1 MKKNILFL
9 ILILLVLFELCTADA
24 YCGEVTIVYS
34 ANTAGKLRE
43 CSCPGDPYGGL
54 SERVTLIK
62 QLRQQEDPFLL
73 VDAGNMV
80 NVYGKYEIKASSVIR
95 MMNLMKY
102 DVAGAGRL
110 EMYNGIEHAHTLGAM
125 AEFPILS
132 TSFTRKETDELVFE
146 PYVILP
152 VNGQKVG
159 IVSVSDSTCFITV
172 SSKKPEFSLLSLDS
186 SLKPVI
192 EKLAGEVDFIVAL
205 SHMASE
211 GNQKLLARY
220 PQIDLVV
227 QGYGNECF
235 KSPVQTPHGIL
246 VAPGQRGQFIG
257 LITLMKTGKDSK
269 PVVKRA
275 SLIPVLELQED
286 EKAREI
292 IVEQYNAMK

>member
-1 MKKNILFL
+1 MKKNIIFL
-9 ILILLVLFELCTADA
+9 IFVLPVLFELCTIDA
-24 YCGEVTIVYS
+24 YCGEITIVYS
-34 ANTAGKLRE
+34 ANTVGKLRV

-54 SERVTLIK
+54 SERVTLVK

-80 NVYGKYEIKASSVIR
+80 SVYGKVEVKASSVIR

-110 EMYNGIEHAHTLGAM
+110 EMYNGIELAHKLGDM
-125 AEFPILS
+125 ADFPILS
-132 TSFTRKETDELVFE
+132 TSFTLKETGELVYE

-172 SSKKPEFSLLSLDS
+172 SSKKPEFSLLSLES
-186 SLKPVI
+186 SLKPVL

-211 GNQKLLARY
+211 GNKKLLAGY

-227 QGYGNECF
+227 QSHGNERF
-235 KSPVQTPHGIL
+235 KNPVHTSHGIL

-257 LITLMKTGKDSK
+257 LITLVKASKDSK
-269 PVVKRA
+269 PVIKRA
-275 SLIPVLELQED
+275 SLIPILEIQED

-292 IVEQYNAMK
+292 IVEQFNALK

>member
-1 MKKNILFL
+1 MKKNTIFL
-9 ILILLVLFELCTADA
+9 IFVLPVLFELYNADA
-24 YCGEVTIVYS
+24 YCGEVTIVYT
-34 ANTAGKLRE
+34 ANTAGKLRV

-54 SERVTLIK
+54 SERVTLVK
-62 QLRQQEDPFLL
+62 ELRQQEAPFLL

-80 NVYGKYEIKASSVIR
+80 NVYGKVEVKASSVMR

-110 EMYNGIEHAHTLGAM
+110 EMYNGIEIAHKLGDM
-125 AEFPILS
+125 ADFPILS
-132 TSFTRKETDELVFE
+132 TSFTRNETDELVYK

-152 VNGQKVG
+152 TNGQKVG
-159 IVSVSDSTCFITV
+159 IISVSDSTCFITV

-186 SLKPVI
+186 SLKPVL
-192 EKLAGEVDFIVAL
+192 EKLAGKVDFIIAL

-211 GNQKLLARY
+211 GNKKLLAGY

-227 QGYGNECF
+227 QSHGNERF

-246 VAPGQRGQFIG
+246 VAPGQRGQFVG
-257 LITLMKTGKDSK
+257 LITLMKARKDSK
-269 PVVKRA
+269 PVIKRA
-275 SLIPVLELQED
+275 SLIPVLEIQED

-292 IVEQYNAMK
+292 IVEQYKAMK

>member
-1 MKKNILFL
+1 MKKNAIVL
-9 ILILLVLFELCTADA
+9 ILMLLALFELYAVDA

-54 SERVTLIK
+54 SERVTLVK
-62 QLRQQEDPFLL
+62 QLRQQENPFLL

-110 EMYNGIEHAHTLGAM
+110 EMYNGIEHARKVGDM
-125 AEFPILS
+125 ADFPILS
-132 TSFTRKETDELVFE
+132 TSFTRKESNEHVYE

-152 VNGQKVG
+152 INGQKVG
-159 IVSVSDSTCFITV
+159 IVSVSDSTCFITA

-186 SLKPVI
+186 SLKPVL

-211 GNQKLLARY
+211 GNKKLLENY
-220 PQIDLVV
+220 PQIDLIV
-227 QGYGNECF
+227 QSYGNERF

-246 VAPGQRGQFIG
+246 VAPGQRGQFVG
-257 LITLMKTGKDSK
+257 LITLVKAHKDSK
-269 PVVKRA
+269 PVIKRT
-275 SLIPVLELQED
+275 SLIPILELQED
-286 EKAREI
+286 EQAHKI